1 MTNSKEAEDLK
12 KALERAK
19 IGLETAR
26 NHFQYAQDAE
36 LVDYYTY
43 VMIANEKLYSYLNKK
58 YKEICD
64 VERVSLNGIS

>member
-1 MTNSKEAEDLK
+1 MEKYGYIPNIGGEFMTNSKEAEDLK

-43 VMIANEKLYSYLNKK
+43 VMIANEK
-58 YKEICD
+58 
-64 VERVSLNGIS
+64 